1 MLNPI
6 LSTPNGPICTLFFTI
21 IYSKRQDDDCLVL
34 QRVWRNLP
42 NANEIEI
49 TPQSIDWEDIVDEAI
64 SNEDDTLI
72 LAGHGSIYRLLFPNF
87 DTGEYILHENNV
99 NLIHARNVICC
110 WCYASSFCNTHRLH
124 SFSTSMFISNV
135 DEAYDNGYCDYSQEQ
150 INSIGERFYDEINNF
165 LHNNVPLSEWVMRL
179 GAHMDI
185 ENGID
190 VFNRHGL
197 SYI

>member
-1 MLNPI
+1 M
-6 LSTPNGPICTLFFTI
+6 TI
-21 IYSKRQDDDCLVL
+21 IYSNRQDDDCLVL
-34 QRVWRNLP
+34 QRVWRNFP
-42 NANEIEI
+42 DVNVIEI
-49 TPQSIDWEDIVDEAI
+49 TPQSIDWEDIVDNAI
-64 SNEDDTLI
+64 SNEGDTI
-72 LAGHGSIYRLLFPNF
+72 LFLGHGTTQGLLFPNF
-87 DTGEYILHENNV
+87 DTGEYILHQNNV

-150 INSIGERFYDEINNF
+150 INSIGMRFYDEINNF
-165 LHNNVPLSEWVMRL
+165 LQNNVPLSEWVMRL

-190 VFNRHGL
+190 VFNRQGL
-197 SYI
+197 TYI

>member
-1 MLNPI
+1 M
-6 LSTPNGPICTLFFTI
+6 TI
-21 IYSKRQDDDCLVL
+21 IYSNRQDDDCLVL
-34 QRVWRNLP
+34 QRVWRNFP
-42 NANEIEI
+42 NANVIEI
-49 TPQSIDWEDIVDEAI
+49 TPQSIDWEDIVDNAI
-64 SNEDDTLI
+64 FNEEDTLI
-72 LAGHGSIYRLLFPNF
+72 LVGHGSPHGLYYPYYEG
-87 DTGEYILHENNV
+87 GEYIIHENNV

-135 DEAYDNGYCDYSQEQ
+135 NEAYDNGYCDYSQEQ

-190 VFNRHGL
+190 VFNRQGL
-197 SYI
+197 TYI

>member
-1 MLNPI
+1 M
-6 LSTPNGPICTLFFTI
+6 TI
-21 IYSKRQDDDCLVL
+21 IYSNRQDDDCLVL
-34 QRVWRNLP
+34 QRIWRNFP
-42 NANEIEI
+42 NENIIEI
-49 TPQSIDWEDIVDEAI
+49 TPQSIDWEDLVDNAI
-64 SNEDDTLI
+64 SNEDDTL
-72 LAGHGSIYRLLFPNF
+72 LFLGHGTMHGLLFPNF

-135 DEAYDNGYCDYSQEQ
+135 DEAYDNGYYNYSQEQ
-150 INSIGERFYDEINNF
+150 INFNGARFYDEINN
-165 LHNNVPLSEWVMRL
+165 LLQNNVPLSEWVMRL

-190 VFNRHGL
+190 VFNRQGL
-197 SYI
+197 TYI